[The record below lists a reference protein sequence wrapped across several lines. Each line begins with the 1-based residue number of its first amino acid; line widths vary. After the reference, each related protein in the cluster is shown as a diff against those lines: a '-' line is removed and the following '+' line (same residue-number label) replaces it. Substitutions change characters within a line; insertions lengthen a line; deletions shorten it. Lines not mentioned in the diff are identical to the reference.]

1 MKVNYILDEND
12 YLQFQLYTA
21 SKSDRIKKQRKKSW
35 IIMTLAF
42 LSLSFLFYTTE
53 MKSLMYY
60 FAVFSILS
68 LILFP
73 IYSKKRYYNHNKK
86 YNLETYKNRFGN
98 TCTITF
104 DEINI
109 ISSDPTA
116 ETSINLS
123 AIEEIAETSQYIY
136 LKIKTGGSLI
146 IPKLKVENINLVQTY
161 LENLAEKLKINF
173 NKELSWRWK

>member
-42 LSLSFLFYTTE
+42 LSLSCLFYTTE
-53 MKSLMYY
+53 IKFLMYY

-68 LILFP
+68 LILYP
-73 IYSKKRYYNHNKK
+73 IYSKKRYYNYYKK
-86 YNLETYKNRFGN
+86 YNLDTYKNRFDN
-98 TCTITF
+98 PCIITF
-104 DEINI
+104 DELNI
-109 ISSDPTA
+109 ISSDSTA
-116 ETSINLS
+116 ETSIKLS

-146 IPKLKVENINLVQTY
+146 IPKFKIENFNLVQTY

-173 NKELSWRWK
+173 DKELNWRWK